1 MASLSSSGQCLF
13 VGTEVNVFSSSSSS
27 SVVRLAKGCVL
38 EHITNDGVIIFDMST
53 SLYI

>member
-13 VGTEVNVFSSSSSS
+13 VGTEVNVSSSSSS

-38 EHITNDGVIIFDMST
+38 ERITNDGVIIFDMST